1 MFVYELSGS
10 GFESRCSHINASFAC
25 ISDAVVSP
33 KKKLTAAHFMTS
45 DEAGSER
52 INTSS
57 NNVKNLD
64 SDGNIQMDRL
74 GRDTNEISNETPVRS
89 QARDLQNLD
98 DSELTQAFDS
108 PFINSSEATSASSL
122 YLSPEARAILES
134 TPELMKTHSR
144 LGDTPMSALVSTV
157 IPSLDMQN
165 AQKQQKLD
173 ASLHS
178 ELQYLENNE
187 NGGEI
192 EHKGLKEFD
201 LLLKEN
207 KGLIDVR

>member
-1 MFVYELSGS
+1 M
-10 GFESRCSHINASFAC
+10 SFAC
-25 ISDAVVSP
+25 ISDAAVSP
-33 KKKLTAAHFMTS
+33 KKKLAAAHLMAS
-45 DEAGSER
+45 NEAGSDR
-52 INTSS
+52 IDTSC

-64 SDGNIQMDRL
+64 SDINIPMDRL
-74 GRDTNEISNETPVRS
+74 GHDTNEISNETTVCS
-89 QARDLQNLD
+89 QARDLQNLNV
-98 DSELTQAFDS
+98 SEMTQAFDS
-108 PFINSSEATSASSL
+108 PFIDSSEATSASSL
-122 YLSPEARAILES
+122 YLSPEARTILES

-144 LGDTPMSALVSTV
+144 LADTPMSALVSTV
-157 IPSLDMQN
+157 IPSLDIQN

-173 ASLHS
+173 ASLYS

>member
-1 MFVYELSGS
+1 MAFNE
-10 GFESRCSHINASFAC
+10 
-25 ISDAVVSP
+25 D
-33 KKKLTAAHFMTS
+33 
-45 DEAGSER
+45 GSER

-57 NNVKNLD
+57 NNVEKLD
-64 SDGNIQMDRL
+64 SDRNIPMDRL
-74 GRDTNEISNETPVRS
+74 GHDANETSNETPDCS
-89 QARDLQNLD
+89 QARNLQNLD
-98 DSELTQAFDS
+98 DSELTQAFHS
-108 PFINSSEATSASSL
+108 PSIDSSEATSASSL

-134 TPELMKTHSR
+134 TPELTKTHSR
-144 LGDTPMSALVSTV
+144 LRDTPMSGLVSTV
-157 IPSLDMQN
+157 IPSLDIQN

-173 ASLHS
+173 ASLYS
-178 ELQYLENNE
+178 ELQYLESNE

>member
-1 MFVYELSGS
+1 M
-10 GFESRCSHINASFAC
+10 ASN
-25 ISDAVVSP
+25 
-33 KKKLTAAHFMTS
+33 
-45 DEAGSER
+45 EAGSDR
-52 INTSS
+52 IDTSC

-64 SDGNIQMDRL
+64 SDINIPMDRL
-74 GRDTNEISNETPVRS
+74 GHDTNEISNETTVCS
-89 QARDLQNLD
+89 QARDLQNLNV
-98 DSELTQAFDS
+98 SEMTQAFDS
-108 PFINSSEATSASSL
+108 PFIDSSEATSASSL

-144 LGDTPMSALVSTV
+144 LADTPMLALVSIV
-157 IPSLDMQN
+157 IPSLDIQN

-173 ASLHS
+173 ASLYS